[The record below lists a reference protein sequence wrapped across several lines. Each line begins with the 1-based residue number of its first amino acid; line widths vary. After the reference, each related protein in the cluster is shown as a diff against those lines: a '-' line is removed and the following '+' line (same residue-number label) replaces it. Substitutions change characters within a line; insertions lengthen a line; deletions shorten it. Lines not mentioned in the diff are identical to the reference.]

1 MCKRIPEY
9 PDYGDGVN
17 ADEPFCY
24 VHQPSSCPDLKQSE
38 VYNMIGEKYSSFAC
52 KQNQGKWIDSQILA
66 MFVILVFVNHYFR
79 RWLYFCVTFFHFM
92 FILKRRFLNA
102 ISKLVMI

>member
-17 ADEPFCY
+17 TDEPFCY

-38 VYNMIGEKYSSFAC
+38 VYNMLGEKYSSFAC
-52 KQNQGKWIDSQILA
+52 KQNQGKWIDSQIFINVCNTSDLTIILDVGFT
-66 MFVILVFVNHYFR
+66 FVLPFS
-79 RWLYFCVTFFHFM
+79 
-92 FILKRRFLNA
+92 
-102 ISKLVMI
+102 ISCLF

>member
-52 KQNQGKWIDSQILA
+52 KQNQGKWIDSQILS
-66 MFVILVFVNHYFR
+66 MFVILVIYLCKPLF
-79 RWLYFCVTFFHFM
+79 
-92 FILKRRFLNA
+92 
-102 ISKLVMI
+102 